1 MIYAF
6 LAFALLSVIGALG
19 VLLETHP
26 VRGAL
31 WLLLSFLGIGIL
43 YLLAAAPFLGFV
55 QIIVYAGAV
64 VVLFLVAIAVMNLR
78 RLPDDRDLA
87 PRGFLAVLFAGALF
101 FVVLALLRHAPVYAV
116 APVPDGSPGAIALA
130 LFHEYLVPFELVSL
144 LLLVAIVG
152 AIVLMRRRPG
162 P

>member
-1 MIYAF
+1 MIYF
-6 LAFALLSVIGALG
+6 FWLFALLALIGALG

-31 WLLLSFLGIGIL
+31 YLLLAFLSIGFLYIL
-43 YLLAAAPFLGFV
+43 AGAPFLGFV

-64 VVLFLVAIAVMNLR
+64 VVLFLVAIAVMSLR
-78 RLPDDRDLA
+78 RIPDDRDLG
-87 PRGFLAVLFAGALF
+87 PRGFLALVFAGVF
-101 FVVLALLRHAPVYAV
+101 FLVMLALLRHAPVPA
-116 APVPDGSPGAIALA
+116 APTPAPGAPQPLAEA
-130 LFHEYLVPFELVSL
+130 LFRQYLIPFEIVSV

-152 AIVLMRRRPG
+152 AIVLVRRRPG

>member
-1 MIYAF
+1 MMYAF
-6 LAFALLSVIGALG
+6 VAFALLSVIGALG

-31 WLLLSFLGIGIL
+31 YLLLAFLGIGVL

-64 VVLFLVAIAVMNLR
+64 VVLFLVAIAVMSLR
-78 RLPDDRDLA
+78 QLPDDRDLA

-101 FVVLALLRHAPVYAV
+101 FVVLALLHHAPVQAAV
-116 APVPDGSPGAIALA
+116 PVPEGSPTALA
-130 LFHEYLVPFELVSL
+130 LGLFRDYLVPFELVSL

-152 AIVLMRRRPG
+152 AIVLVKRRPG
-162 P
+162 A

>member
-1 MIYAF
+1 MYFF
-6 LAFALLSVIGALG
+6 LAFALLALVGALG

-31 WLLLSFLGIGIL
+31 YLLLAFLSIGFLYIL
-43 YLLAAAPFLGFV
+43 AGAPFLGFV

-64 VVLFLVAIAVMNLR
+64 VVLFLVAIAVVNLR
-78 RLPDDRDLA
+78 TTEDDRDLLI
-87 PRGFLAVLFAGALF
+87 RGFLAFLFAGAF
-101 FVVLALLRHAPVYAV
+101 FLVLLVVLRHAPVPTA
-116 APVPDGSPGAIALA
+116 ATPPDGSPGSLALA
-130 LFHEYLVPFELVSL
+130 LFREYLVPFELVSL

-152 AIVLMRRRPG
+152 AIVLIRRRPG

>member
-1 MIYAF
+1 MIYF
-6 LAFALLSVIGALG
+6 FWLFALLALIGALG

-31 WLLLSFLGIGIL
+31 YLLLAFLSIGFL
-43 YLLAAAPFLGFV
+43 YILAAAPFLGFV

-78 RLPDDRDLA
+78 RIPDDRDLGI
-87 PRGFLAVLFAGALF
+87 RGFLAVVFSGALF
-101 FVVLALLRHAPVYAV
+101 FVLLALLHHAPVRR
-116 APVPDGSPGAIALA
+116 APVVPDGSPQNLALA
-130 LFHEYLVPFELVSL
+130 LFRTYLVPFELVSL

-152 AIVLMRRRPG
+152 AIVLVRRRPG